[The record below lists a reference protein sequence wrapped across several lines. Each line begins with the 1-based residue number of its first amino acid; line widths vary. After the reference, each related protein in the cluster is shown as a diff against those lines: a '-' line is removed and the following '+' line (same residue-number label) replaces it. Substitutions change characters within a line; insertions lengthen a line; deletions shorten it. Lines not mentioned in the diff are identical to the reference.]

1 MQEQGEDR
9 TAHGRCA
16 RRATAVSAP
25 EMTGV
30 LHAGRVAGRNALT
43 LPTWFPAAKARA
55 VLRLKGIPF
64 ALLSDARGAYA
75 AVHVDELAIAPPERS
90 LSGCAT
96 SLGPA
101 VAETLPIDEAVR
113 LMNRQATAYL
123 PVVLGGAVLGVLS
136 HAAVTAALEAAA
148 YAPMAPSATFDPC
161 Q

>member
-1 MQEQGEDR
+1 MQDQGEDR
-9 TAHGRCA
+9 TVHGRSA
-16 RRATAVSAP
+16 RRATGVGALQV
-25 EMTGV
+25 TGV
-30 LHAGRVAGRNALT
+30 LHAGQVAGRNALT

-64 ALLSDARGAYA
+64 ALLCDARGAYA

-101 VAETLPIDEAVR
+101 VVETTPIDEALRV
-113 LMNRQATAYL
+113 MNRQATVYL

-136 HAAVTAALEAAA
+136 HAAVTDALEAAA
-148 YAPMAPSATFDPC
+148 YAPMAPSATFDHC